1 MSNTFKA
8 LVAKVESE
16 EFQISL
22 QDRVL
27 EDLPE
32 GNTIIETKYS
42 SLNYKDG
49 MAIDGNKGKILRSL
63 PMSPGIDAAG
73 IIKSSTDK
81 SYSLGDEVIITGWGF
96 GETHSG
102 GYSQVI
108 RVNSDWL
115 VKKPKNLSLKH
126 SMTIGTAGLTAML
139 CIMEL
144 ENAGISPEKGEV
156 LVTGASGGVGNIS
169 VMLLNKLGYSV
180 TAVTGRTELE
190 SYLKNIGATNIISR
204 NEILE
209 MTRPLNSIKWAGA
222 IDSTGG
228 EILSILISAID
239 FEGPVACC
247 GNAAGIKLSTT
258 VIPLII
264 RGIKLLGVNSV
275 QCPTKKRVIAWQR
288 LSDLI
293 GSDEFEEITQEITLN
308 DIYAAAN
315 DILSG
320 QIRGRTI
327 INISA
332 SENDSYEEIFKGY

>member
-1 MSNTFKA
+1 MRIIYIYNLVIAILTTLFFITSCTEKKKPNFK
-8 LVAKVESE
+8 KKNN
-16 EFQISL
+16 QKN
-22 QDRVL
+22 VL
-27 EDLPE
+27 PPSFNADSAYFFVKKQVDFGPSVL
-32 GNTIIETKYS
+32 S
-42 SLNYKDG
+42 SLAWKNC
-49 MAIDGNKGKILRSL
+49 
-63 PMSPGIDAAG
+63 
-73 IIKSSTDK
+73 
-81 SYSLGDEVIITGWGF
+81 
-96 GETHSG
+96 
-102 GYSQVI
+102 
-108 RVNSDWL
+108 SDWL
-115 VKKPKNLSLKH
+115 VKKPKTLSLKH

-190 SYLKNIGATNIISR
+190 SYLKDIGATNIISR

-209 MTRPLNSIKWAGA
+209 MTRPLNSVKWAGA

-228 EILSILISAID
+228 EILSNLISAID

-275 QCPTKKRVIAWQR
+275 QCPTEKRVIAWQR

-293 GSDEFEEITQEITLN
+293 SSNEFEEITQEITLN

-315 DILSG
+315 DILGG
-320 QIRGRTI
+320 QIKGRTI